1 MSADNNY
8 NDFFLDAED
17 TSEEFRDTPSG
28 LPIEARAHGEVLRI
42 VFSNPDNSYAVV
54 KLRSHAPGHAE
65 ITLVGLLY
73 GIQEGQE
80 IEAEGRWEMHREHGR
95 QFKVESFR
103 AVLPSTPSG
112 IIKFLSS
119 GILPG
124 IGETYAERIV
134 QTFGKDTLNILD
146 NYSERLHEVPGIGKK
161 RLTDIRKAWKE
172 NNSNRDTIIFLQGL
186 GISSAY
192 CQRIINK
199 YSAVGAPEIV
209 RQNPYRLATDID
221 GIGFLTADR
230 IARQLGIEAN
240 SPLRLCAG
248 VVHTL
253 EELAARG
260 NVCFPAVLL
269 EVEAAKTLGVNREEA
284 QTGLRTAL
292 QETKVLAQD
301 LIAEEMPSQF
311 IYLRR
316 LKIAELELAEALKRL
331 LREPLEQQLPREQS
345 WMHEF
350 TRLNEQQRQAV
361 SWALQCPCSI
371 VTGGPGV
378 GKTTVVAAMVAAA
391 TVMHWK
397 ISLAAPTGRAA
408 KRLSEAT
415 GMEASTIHR
424 LLKWE
429 GESKSFYYGP
439 EHQLPCDIL
448 VIDEIS
454 MLDIT
459 LGASLFRAI
468 APGTHVILVG
478 DKDQLPSVGPGAVL
492 HDLVTCGCI
501 PVTFLSE
508 IYRQSAESRIIVN
521 AHAVNQGRTPDLR
534 PLPPGT
540 KADFYWL
547 EQDDPDKVA
556 DWLTRMVV
564 ERIPKAFGFDPMTE
578 IQVLSPMHKGICGI
592 KALNSRLQEA
602 LNPSQAGAQPEFIV
616 GNRTYRLGDRV
627 MQTANNYDKG
637 VFNGEM
643 GRISSLRKD
652 SFSVIF
658 EQQEVDYDFSD
669 ADQLMLAYAVTVHK
683 SQGSEFPVIVLPVL
697 TQHYVMLQRNL
708 IYTGMTRARKLLIMI
723 GSHKA
728 LQIAVGNNEPM
739 RRLSLLAHRLNGSV
753 PEKNN

>member
-1 MSADNNY
+1 MPEQNHY
-8 NDFFLDAED
+8 QDFFLDAAAEP
-17 TSEEFRDTPSG
+17 EEIRESTRN
-28 LPIEARAHGEVLRI
+28 LPIEARVHGEVLRI
-42 VFSNPDNSYAVV
+42 VYSNPENSYAVV
-54 KLRSHAPGHAE
+54 KLRSSSPRHAE
-65 ITLVGLLY
+65 ITLVGLLH
-73 GIQEGQE
+73 GLQEGQE
-80 IEAEGRWEMHREHGR
+80 IEAEGRWELHREHGR

-103 AVLPSTPSG
+103 AVLPTTPEG
-112 IIKFLSS
+112 IKKFLAS

-134 QTFGKDTLNILD
+134 QTFGKDTLHILD
-146 NYSERLHEVPGIGKK
+146 NFSERLHEVPGIGKK
-161 RLTDIRKAWKE
+161 RLADIRKAWKE
-172 NNSNRDTIIFLQGL
+172 NSSNRETMIFLQGL
-186 GISSAY
+186 GISAAY

-199 YSAVGAPEIV
+199 YSAISAPEIV

-240 SPLRLCAG
+240 HPLRLCAG
-248 VVHTL
+248 VIYTL
-253 EELAARG
+253 EELASRG
-260 NVCFPAVLL
+260 NVCYPALLL
-269 EVEAAKTLGVNREEA
+269 ETEAAKILGVERPEA
-284 QTGLRTAL
+284 QAGLQTAL
-292 QETKVLAQD
+292 QENKVLAQD
-301 LIAEEMPSQF
+301 VTGPEMPSRF

-316 LKIAELELAEALKRL
+316 LKIAELELAEALKLL
-331 LREPLEQQLPREQS
+331 LRQAPVTQLPRDQS
-345 WMHEF
+345 WMREF
-350 TRLNEQQRQAV
+350 ARLNEKQRQAV
-361 SWALQCPCSI
+361 AWALQCPCSI

-391 TVMHWK
+391 KVMRWK

-415 GMEASTIHR
+415 GMEAATIHR

-429 GESKSFYYGP
+429 VESKSFYYGP
-439 EHQLPCDIL
+439 EHKLPCDIL

-468 APGTHVILVG
+468 APGTRVVLVG

-492 HDLVTCGCI
+492 HDLVNCKQI
-501 PVTFLSE
+501 PVTFLTE
-508 IYRQSAESRIIVN
+508 IYRQSGDSRIIVN
-521 AHAVNQGRTPDLR
+521 AHAVNQGRMPDLR
-534 PLPPGT
+534 PTPTGRL
-540 KADFYWL
+540 ADFYWL
-547 EQDDPDKVA
+547 EQDDPDTAA

-578 IQVLSPMHKGICGI
+578 IQVLSPMHKGVCGI
-592 KALNSRLQEA
+592 QALNSRLQEA
-602 LNPSQAGAQPEFIV
+602 LNPSRNGKIPELVSGGRVF
-616 GNRTYRLGDRV
+616 RLGDRV

-643 GRISSLRKD
+643 GRISCLNKN

-658 EQQEVDYDFSD
+658 DQTEVNYDLSE
-669 ADQLMLAYAVTVHK
+669 ADQLVLSYAVTVHK
-683 SQGSEFPVIVLPVL
+683 SQGSEFPVIILPVL

-728 LQIAVGNNEPM
+728 LEIAVRNNAPM
-739 RRLSLLAHRLNGSV
+739 RRLSLLAQRLCGTV
-753 PEKNN
+753 TDE